1 MKYLRAFSLNSSAC
15 QIGGGQID
23 RSWLYCCWNKKDHK
37 YCSRKAR
44 TTHLRNFDE
53 KKSLFLSLRTRPLF
67 YFPRRWLKVIL
78 LAYLYLLLYTEQ
90 RVKTG
95 YFSELFGKSKTYNN
109 KVNLST
115 YQKFWTFIWTKV
127 KKNLFF
133 RRIFFSS
140 SEKLT
145 FEKENVIFFNT
156 FLNFDLFYLIVVNF
170 LWISFIWTFR
180 TSGTWFFKR
189 QYPLC

>member
-1 MKYLRAFSLNSSAC
+1 MKYLRAFSFNSSAC

-95 YFSELFGKSKTYNN
+95 YFSELFGK
-109 KVNLST
+109 
-115 YQKFWTFIWTKV
+115 V
-127 KKNLFF
+127 KRTIIRL
-133 RRIFFSS
+133 IFQRTRS
-140 SEKLT
+140 
-145 FEKENVIFFNT
+145 FERSYERKWKKIY
-156 FLNFDLFYLIVVNF
+156 FLEGF
-170 LWISFIWTFR
+170 
-180 TSGTWFFKR
+180 FFKQWKINFWER
-189 QYPLC
+189 KCDFFQYFFKFRFILFNCS